1 MFTGIVQKKGEL
13 TFVERDG
20 EAGRI
25 VIELDTPFHRSI
37 ALGESIAVNGV
48 CLTVVECSGR
58 SLSFDLLAETFN
70 TTNLDQLK
78 VGDPVN
84 IEPALAWVTHSGALG
99 DWTYRWNRAC
109 CADRSGGSG
118 LDLYLQAS

>member
-48 CLTVVECSGR
+48 CLTVVACSGR
-58 SLSFDLLAETFN
+58 SLSFALTF
-70 TTNLDQLK
+70 
-78 VGDPVN
+78 VGHERIDC
-84 IEPALAWVTHSGALG
+84 H
-99 DWTYRWNRAC
+99 
-109 CADRSGGSG
+109 
-118 LDLYLQAS
+118 